1 MPPAVAARRLPYSG
15 ALEAW
20 DKPGILDALAD
31 DVVIHVAV
39 HDAPMRG
46 KDVADFLFG
55 VLQEELGAMSITD
68 EILEGDKAVVLFETS
83 IGGTSAQGL
92 NVIRLDR
99 SGAIRE
105 LTVFFRPL
113 AALSRI
119 AEVVGARM
127 AERFGPPPQ

>member
-1 MPPAVAARRLPYSG
+1 MARRLRYSD

-20 DKPGILDALAD
+20 DTAGILSVVAD

-46 KDVADFLFG
+46 KEIADFLFG
-55 VLQEELGAMSITD
+55 VLAEELGDLRITD
-68 EILEGDKAVVLFETS
+68 EIVEGDKAVVLFETS
-83 IGGTSAQGL
+83 IESLTAQGL
-92 NVIRLDR
+92 NVVRLDS
-99 SGAIRE
+99 SGAIAE

-127 AERFGPPPQ
+127 AQRFGPPPE